1 MYQKRFSSAVHML
14 AVLLLSSGSY
24 YPLTESLVLSRGL
37 LHDEVCK
44 VCFQTKHSDAN
55 KRPVKAWPA
64 VCLLI
69 YLFEIFLYGN
79 SRQFLEEAHIEELQD
94 QELEV

>member
-1 MYQKRFSSAVHML
+1 MSGSELLYVREKFSSAIRML

-24 YPLTESLVLSRGL
+24 CSLTGSLMLSHGL
-37 LHDEVCK
+37 LHDVVCT

-55 KRPVKAWPA
+55 KRPVKAWPV

-69 YLFEIFLYGN
+69 YLF
-79 SRQFLEEAHIEELQD
+79 
-94 QELEV
+94 